1 MKKISFMLVAYLFV
15 VQVLVA
21 ASVTTPANIPSY
33 YSSVDD
39 KSGAGLW
46 SAVSSVASRNRSS
59 IGYDGL
65 YNAYKQTDT
74 YPTNSTHP
82 DYVAS
87 KAGKMWDMY
96 SNCTYTHGSKKC
108 GSYKGECD
116 CYNREHSI
124 PQSWWGGG
132 TGGIGCDIF
141 HVLPTDG
148 YVNNRRGNYVFGEV
162 SSASYVSGNGS
173 KVGSAKSIQ
182 NSKKTITATAGS
194 TTSFSGTVFE
204 PIDKYK
210 GDLAR
215 GIMGTMASW
224 NRDLTDSEGSKFF
237 RSSYTQ
243 ANNFGLTPYGVALLM
258 KWHREDPVSQKEIDR
273 NNGIQSTQGNRN
285 PFIDYPYLA
294 EYIWGEKAGE
304 TIDLAQLMP
313 STDDEFVPSVSN
325 GYRGSVSDDP
335 ENPTIKYGL
344 TFMVNGELLRT
355 DSIAENAKPTSLPN
369 TPTSC
374 STESNIF
381 MGWTTTPISGTTDIA
396 PAILYQKALEVPALK
411 ADLILYSVFAH
422 KETISNGQVATTE
435 TLDFTAKGLSNQQV
449 ITSPF
454 KQNGVTVTFSQANAG
469 TPPTYY
475 ESGTAIRLY
484 GGGTMTVASTQITN
498 IAFTFGASDKT
509 NKITADKGTYNNGN
523 WTGTADQ
530 VVFTIGGTSG
540 HRRIAKL
547 AVTMNGE
554 GEAEVYNRYI
564 TSCQSTTELIE
575 TPENEAQTA
584 TKVLIGG
591 QLYVRIANALYTI
604 TGQRV
609 K

>member
-1 MKKISFMLVAYLFV
+1 MKKISFMFIAYLLVAHLA
-15 VQVLVA
+15 VA
-21 ASVTTPANIPSY
+21 ASVTSPANIPSY

-39 KSGAGLW
+39 KSGANLW

-65 YNAYKQTDT
+65 YTAYQKTDT

-82 DYVAS
+82 DYVAG
-87 KAGKMWDMY
+87 KAGKVWDMY

-132 TGGIGCDIF
+132 ESGIGCDIF

-148 YVNNRRGNYVFGEV
+148 YVNNRRGNHVYGEV
-162 SSASYVSGNGS
+162 SNASYVSENGS

-194 TTSFSGTVFE
+194 TTAFSGTVFE

-224 NRDLTDSEGSKFF
+224 NRNLTESEGNKFF
-237 RSSYTQ
+237 RSSYTL

-258 KWHREDPVSQKEIDR
+258 KWHRQDPVSQKEIDR

-304 TIDLAQLMP
+304 TVDLAQLMP
-313 STDDEFVPSVSN
+313 STDEDFIPGESN
-325 GYRGSVSDDP
+325 GYRGSTSDDP
-335 ENPTIKYGL
+335 ENPTVKYGL

-355 DSIAENAKPTSLPN
+355 DSIVENAQPTSLPT

-396 PAILYQKALEVPALK
+396 PVVLYTKAAEIPALK
-411 ADLILYSVFAH
+411 ADLTLYAVFAK
-422 KETISNGQVATTE
+422 KEIVENGSVATTE
-435 TLDFTAKGLSNQQV
+435 TLDFTTKGLSNKQV

-454 KQNGVTVTFSQANAG
+454 KQNGVTVTFSQADAG

-475 ESGTAIRLY
+475 ESGIAIRLY
-484 GGGTMTVASTQITN
+484 SGGTMTVEAKQITN

-509 NKITADKGTYNNGN
+509 NKITADKGSYSDGN

-530 VVFTIGGTSG
+530 VVFTIDGDSG

-554 GEAEVYNRYI
+554 GEAEVYSRYI
-564 TSCQSTTELIE
+564 TSCQTTNELIQ
-575 TPENEAQTA
+575 TPNNEAKTA

-591 QLYVRIANALYTI
+591 QLYVRIADAIYTI